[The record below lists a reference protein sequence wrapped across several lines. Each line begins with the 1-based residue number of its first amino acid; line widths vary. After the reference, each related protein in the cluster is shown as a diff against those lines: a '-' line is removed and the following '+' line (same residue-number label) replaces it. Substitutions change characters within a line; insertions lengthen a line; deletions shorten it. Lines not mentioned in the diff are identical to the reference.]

1 MKPAC
6 VWKGGQ
12 LSAFSFSRSINKCVG
27 ADLAALTG
35 CQKTSA
41 SISGELQHA

>member
-6 VWKGGQ
+6 VWKGGK
-12 LSAFSFSRSINKCVG
+12 LTAFSFSRSINKCVW

-35 CQKTSA
+35 CQETPA
-41 SISGELQHA
+41 SVSGDFQRA